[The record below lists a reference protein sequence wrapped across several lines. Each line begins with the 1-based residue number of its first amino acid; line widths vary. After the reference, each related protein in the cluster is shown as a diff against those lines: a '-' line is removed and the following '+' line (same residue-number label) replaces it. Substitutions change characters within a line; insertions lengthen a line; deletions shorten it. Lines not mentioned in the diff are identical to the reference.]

1 MNWYTVENILLSSK
15 KNNIFI
21 GGRIKMKKFYS
32 LILFL
37 LLWISYS
44 WAASI
49 GDISFSFCN
58 SWSSSNLTDFV
69 VEAGKKYPICLSF
82 SNLSEENIPLSF
94 SFVDGSITNDASQK
108 KACSYNAVKYWK
120 YFNFT
125 GTSFLLEPWNSII
138 KTWFFDFPLGY
149 SGEINWC
156 LVYFVSSKSWKSSGS
171 MFDVVVRKANFID
184 WRVVW
189 EFNRNIVLSTWDFDY
204 YIDSLHNSLVVR
216 ISIQNKW
223 SASETIFLTW
233 VLKNTLWY
241 ERNVIVSQ
249 DVSYLTSSIVDLKFS
264 NIPFYKGKYVFE
276 LSGSSY
282 ISSNIDQS
290 YIPEK
295 FKNSLSFS
303 FSKSIFVIPW
313 KIIFSFLWIIFVL
326 FLFRKIMKFVL
337 KR

>member
-1 MNWYTVENILLSSK
+1 MIYCRKYNSLIQ
-15 KNNIFI
+15 KNHIFI
-21 GGRIKMKKFYS
+21 GGRKMKKIYS
-32 LILFL
+32 LILLL

-58 SWSSSNLTDFV
+58 SWSSSSLVDFV
-69 VEAGKKYPICLSF
+69 VEAGEKYPICLSF
-82 SNLSEENIPLSF
+82 SNLSEENIPIFF
-94 SFVDGSITNDASQK
+94 SFVDGFMTNDISQK

-120 YFNFT
+120 YFDFT
-125 GTSFLLEPWNSII
+125 GKSFLLVSWSSVI

-149 SGEINWC
+149 SGQIHWC
-156 LVYFVSSKSWKSSGS
+156 LVYSISSKSWKTNAS

-189 EFNRNIVLSTWDFDY
+189 KFNRKIILSTWDFDY
-204 YIDSLHNSLVVR
+204 YIDNLHNSLVVR
-216 ISIQNKW
+216 IPIQNKW
-223 SASETIFLTW
+223 STSETIILTW
-233 VLKNTLWY
+233 ILKNTLWY
-241 ERNVIVSQ
+241 ERTVVVPKDI
-249 DVSYLTSSIVDLKFS
+249 SYLTSSIVDFTFS
-264 NIPFYKGKYVFE
+264 NIPFYKGKYIFT
-276 LSGSSY
+276 LSGFSA

-295 FKNSLSFS
+295 FKNLLYFQFS
-303 FSKSIFVIPW
+303 RTVFVIPW

-326 FLFRKIMKFVL
+326 FLFRKIMKFIL